1 MREYNV
7 CVGVGRIHE
16 ATLYLRAVS
25 EQWTIERHDIALEKT
40 IGEGEEGVVYKG
52 SWRMMPVVAKVNS
65 VCVLQCVAVC
75 CSVLCIRVRGGW
87 CLLLRR

>member
-1 MREYNV
+1 MSQP
-7 CVGVGRIHE
+7 
-16 ATLYLRAVS
+16 LYLRAVS

-65 VCVLQCVAVC
+65 VCVLHCVAVC
-75 CSVLCIRVRGGW
+75 CSVWQCVAVCARVRGG
-87 CLLLRR
+87 